1 MLIPTISI
9 NFSMSRY
16 RVTWRACWRILRSCH
31 DPSWR
36 SGNPGGRRPGFCG
49 FYGFYMVSMV
59 LKIWILDGSMAKV
72 VIVRSLNG
80 SSSFLLKICGVSKFF
95 ESSYRVH
102 IYLQ

>member
-1 MLIPTISI
+1 M
-9 NFSMSRY
+9 MG
-16 RVTWRACWRILRSCH
+16 CH
-31 DPSWR
+31 DGKILGDHEAKR
-36 SGNPGGRRPGFCG
+36 H
-49 FYGFYMVSMV
+49 GFYMVSMV

>member
-1 MLIPTISI
+1 
-9 NFSMSRY
+9 
-16 RVTWRACWRILRSCH
+16 
-31 DPSWR
+31 
-36 SGNPGGRRPGFCG
+36 
-49 FYGFYMVSMV
+49 MVSMV